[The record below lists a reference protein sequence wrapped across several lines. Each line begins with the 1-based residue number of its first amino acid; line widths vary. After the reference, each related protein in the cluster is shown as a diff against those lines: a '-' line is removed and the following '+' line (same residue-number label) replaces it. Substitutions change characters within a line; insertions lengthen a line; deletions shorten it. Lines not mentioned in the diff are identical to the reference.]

1 MDRIGRIHSL
11 ETFGTVDGHGI
22 RFVVFMQ
29 GCPLR
34 CQFCHNPD
42 TWDATKGM
50 EYTSR
55 SLMDEIKR
63 YKSYM
68 IFSKGGVTFTGGE
81 PFYSRIY
88 SRSKQNV

>member
-1 MDRIGRIHSL
+1 MHEKIGRIHSL
-11 ETFGTVDGHGI
+11 ESLGTLDGPGI

-42 TWDATKGM
+42 TWDVSKGM
-50 EYTSR
+50 EYTSD
-55 SLMDEIKR
+55 SLMEEILK

-68 IFSKGGVTFTGGE
+68 DYSNGG
-81 PFYSRIY
+81 YLYWR
-88 SRSKQNV
+88 